1 MIWILCAVTFLA
13 NVSVGARMLIIP
25 LYGSHLGLSA
35 ATIGLLYAVFAALS
49 CVISFPAGMLLD
61 RHGTRRLLA
70 VALAMMAVSQI
81 LTVAAMVPALV
92 VSQML
97 SGAAFT
103 VNQIS
108 IVTAASGGASPRQM
122 GRAIGLTALAGQ
134 TGLMAGPAIAG
145 TMLGW
150 VGFTNLIIITTL
162 PALVGLGLTLT
173 KVRDVKQQSGP
184 ISDSPRTRDLLKN
197 LGIRQIAIL
206 AVAMG
211 ILWGTFQAYFAI
223 FASKGLQM
231 HAASI
236 GWLIAIG
243 ALSNAASRIPASG
256 LMTRFSRKE
265 AIIAASV
272 FGFAVSIALLPHFG
286 RFWSIAILLAL
297 TIPLVSLAVMG
308 MSIALAELGGPQ
320 GRGRAISVMYFL
332 WNLAS
337 AAAPAALAP
346 AMDNSFAMG
355 FAAASLASIATAGAA
370 MLMRTQRATPA
381 IPLQ

>member
-49 CVISFPAGMLLD
+49 CVISLPAGMLLD
-61 RHGTRRLLA
+61 RYGSRRLLA

-134 TGLMAGPAIAG
+134 TGLMAGPALAG
-145 TMLGW
+145 TLLASI
-150 VGFTNLIIITTL
+150 GFTSLIIL
-162 PALVGLGLTLT
+162 AAVPALVALGFTLT
-173 KVRDVKQQSGP
+173 NIHDSGRR
-184 ISDSPRTRDLLKN
+184 SGSHAESPRTRDLLKN
-197 LGIRQIAIL
+197 RAIRQIAVL

-223 FASKGLQM
+223 FASRGLQM
-231 HAASI
+231 PAAAI
-236 GWLIAIG
+236 GWLIAIA
-243 ALSNAASRIPASG
+243 ALANAASRIPASG
-256 LMTRFSRKE
+256 LMTRFSRKGV
-265 AIIAASV
+265 IIAASV
-272 FGFAVSIALLPHFG
+272 FGFAASLILLPHLRG
-286 RFWSIAILLAL
+286 FWPTGVLLAA
-297 TIPLVSLAVMG
+297 TVPLVSLAVMG
-308 MSIALAELGGPQ
+308 MSIALAELGGAQ
-320 GRGRAISVMYFL
+320 GRGRAISVMYFV

-337 AAAPAALAP
+337 AAAPAILAP
-346 AMDNSFAMG
+346 AMNNSFTIG
-355 FAAASLASIATAGAA
+355 FATAGLAGAA
-370 MLMRTQRATPA
+370 TASVAILMRTTKSGPG
-381 IPLQ
+381 